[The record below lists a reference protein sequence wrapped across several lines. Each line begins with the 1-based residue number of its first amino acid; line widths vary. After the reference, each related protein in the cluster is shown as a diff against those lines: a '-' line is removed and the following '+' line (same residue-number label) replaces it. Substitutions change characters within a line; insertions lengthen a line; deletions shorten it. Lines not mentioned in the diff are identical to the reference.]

1 MNPLHEDFSESACAR
16 QLAVKQQRLREMLA
30 AFGAP
35 EPEVFPSPPIHY
47 RQRAEFRVGFDGTA
61 LHYLMF
67 AGKHSREAVR
77 LTRFPVASRRI
88 NALMDGLSAALG
100 EAATLRER
108 LWQVEFLD
116 TLAGESLLTLIYHR
130 RLDEGWEVAAREL
143 ATALGVQVIGR
154 SRGQRIV
161 LQRDWVTERL
171 TVGGRTLE
179 YRQPEGCF
187 TQPNA
192 EVNRAMLGWA
202 EAACE
207 GSGGDLLELY
217 CGIGNFTAAVG
228 RHFGR
233 VLATEIGAAATAA
246 ARHNLEVNGVHG
258 AFIARLSAAEAA
270 SAIARE
276 RPYRRLGGFDLEG
289 FRPTTLLVDPPRAG
303 LDPAT
308 LGLAQ
313 GFPRIV
319 YVSCNPASLCE
330 NLRVLG
336 DHFRIR
342 RAALFDQ
349 FPYTDHMECGILL
362 ERED

>member
-1 MNPLHEDFSESACAR
+1 MNPLHTDFSEAACAR
-16 QLAVKQQRLREMLA
+16 QLATKQQRLRDMLA
-30 AFGAP
+30 PFGAP
-35 EPEVFPSPPIHY
+35 DAEVFPSPPVHY
-47 RQRAEFRVGFDGTA
+47 RQRAEFRVRIDGPE

-67 AGKHSREAVR
+67 AGKHSRDAVR
-77 LTRFPVASRRI
+77 LAQFPVASRRI
-88 NALMDGLSAALG
+88 NALMAGLRERIPGSAA
-100 EAATLRER
+100 LRER

-116 TLAGESLLTLIYHR
+116 TLAGESLLTLVYHR
-130 RLDEGWEVAAREL
+130 RLDEHWENAARDL
-143 ATALGVQVIGR
+143 AASLGAQVLGR

-161 LQRDWVTERL
+161 LDRDGVTERL
-171 TVGGRTLE
+171 AVGDRTLT

-202 EAACE
+202 DAACT
-207 GSGGDLLELY
+207 GAGGDLLELY

-233 VLATEIGAAATAA
+233 VLATEIGTTATAA
-246 ARHNLEVNGVHG
+246 ARHNLAVNGVED

-276 RPYRRLGGFDLEG
+276 RPYRRLAGFDLEAFHPG
-289 FRPTTLLVDPPRAG
+289 TLLVDPPRAG
-303 LDPAT
+303 LDAAT
-308 LGLAQ
+308 LGLAR
-313 GFPRIV
+313 GFRRIL

-330 NLRVLG
+330 NLDALG
-336 DHFRIR
+336 AAFRIR

-362 ERED
+362 ERDD